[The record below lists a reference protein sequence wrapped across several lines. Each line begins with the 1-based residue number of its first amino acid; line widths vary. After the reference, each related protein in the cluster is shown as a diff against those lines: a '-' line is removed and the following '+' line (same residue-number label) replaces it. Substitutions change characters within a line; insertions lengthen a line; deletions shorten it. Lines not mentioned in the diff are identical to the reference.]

1 MQRAGILCD
10 AGQPGVGGPPLL
22 HACAALHFSCGAT
35 LLAADMG
42 ASGGMLSPRLALAG
56 LKAPARCPALVL
68 PATPPDTTAALLPH
82 VPQRNVGNLATHKDM
97 NIMACIEYAVQG
109 EQLIGWLSCALY
121 RGRSLHMQCS
131 MHPVC
136 GAG

>member
-1 MQRAGILCD
+1 MDRRCYMRARRCTFR
-10 AGQPGVGGPPLL
+10 AEQPYPQPTWEQAA
-22 HACAALHFSCGAT
+22 ACC
-35 LLAADMG
+35 
-42 ASGGMLSPRLALAG
+42 RLAWRSRVS
-56 LKAPARCPALVL
+56 KPL
-68 PATPPDTTAALLPH
+68 PAALLLCSLPPLPTQPLPSCPS

-121 RGRSLHMQCS
+121 RGRSLHMRCS